1 MNKLSKY
8 LSLIKFSFFQPKHSM
23 ELFQTYRQA
32 NEDSKQTIL
41 PHEHSAMEIENCL
54 KSLFPSL
61 DTKKDDLLIQTKELG
76 LNLQSFL
83 EKIKSFEI
91 PSKQKPYPI
100 DYSMLE
106 SSRLFLYAL
115 CKIIKPKIIVET
127 GVAYGLST
135 SYILQAL
142 YENKSGTLYSIDSE
156 FKPWESELMIGSAIP
171 DELKTHWKFVN
182 GSSAKKLK
190 GVLESVG
197 KIDIFL
203 HDSMHTYKNMIFEF
217 ESAWS
222 HIKNNGFLLS
232 DDILENNSFL
242 EFYTSKNLKPFL
254 LSSLDQ
260 KHMFGILKKSES

>member
-83 EKIKSFEI
+83 EKIKSFEF

-190 GVLESVG
+190 SVLESVG

-217 ESAWS
+217 EASWP

-232 DDILENNSFL
+232 DDISENNSFL
-242 EFYTSKNLKPFL
+242 EFYTSHNITPVL
-254 LSSLDQ
+254 LSSSEKKPD
-260 KHMFGILKKSES
+260 FGIIQK

>member
-8 LSLIKFSFFQPKHSM
+8 LSLIKFSFFQPKHGV
-23 ELFQTYRQA
+23 ELFQTYKQT
-32 NEDSKQTIL
+32 NNDSKQTVL
-41 PHEHSAMEIENCL
+41 PHEYSTLEIEKCL
-54 KSLFPSL
+54 KFIFPSL
-61 DTKKDDLLIQTKELG
+61 DIQKDDLLDQTKKLELE
-76 LNLQSFL
+76 LQSFL
-83 EKIKSFEI
+83 EKIKKFEF
-91 PSKQKPYPI
+91 PSKQKPYPT
-100 DYSMLE
+100 DYSILE

-127 GVAYGLST
+127 GVAYGLGT

-156 FKPWESELMIGSAIP
+156 FRPWESELMIGSAIP
-171 DELKTHWKFVN
+171 DELKTHWKFVK
-182 GSSAKKLK
+182 GSSTEKLK
-190 GVLESVG
+190 DVLKSVG

-217 ESAWS
+217 ESAWPY
-222 HIKNNGFLLS
+222 IKNNGFLLS

-242 EFYTSKNLKPFL
+242 EFYTSKNLKPIL

-260 KHMFGILKKSES
+260 KHIFGILKKPES

>member
-23 ELFQTYRQA
+23 ELFQTHRQA

-54 KSLFPSL
+54 KSLFPNL
-61 DTKKDDLLIQTKELG
+61 DTKKDDLLDQTKKLG

-83 EKIKSFEI
+83 EKIKDFEF

-156 FKPWESELMIGSAIP
+156 FRPWESELMIGSAIP
-171 DELKTHWKFVN
+171 DELKTHWKFVK
-182 GSSAKKLK
+182 GSSTEKLK
-190 GVLESVG
+190 DTLESVG

-217 ESAWS
+217 ESAWPY
-222 HIKNNGFLLS
+222 IKNNGFLLS

-260 KHMFGILKKSES
+260 KHMFGILKKSEF

>member
-61 DTKKDDLLIQTKELG
+61 DTKKDDLLDQTKKLG

-83 EKIKSFEI
+83 GKIKNSEF

-115 CKIIKPKIIVET
+115 CKIIKPKIVVET

-142 YENKSGTLYSIDSE
+142 YENKTGTLYSIDSE
-156 FKPWESELMIGSAIP
+156 FRPWESELMIGSAIP
-171 DELKTHWKFVN
+171 SELKTRWKFVK
-182 GSSAKKLK
+182 GSSIEKLNDL
-190 GVLESVG
+190 LESVG

-217 ESAWS
+217 ESVWP

-242 EFYTSKNLKPFL
+242 EFYTSKNLKPIL
-254 LSSLDQ
+254 LSSLDP
-260 KHMFGILKKSES
+260 KHIFGILKKSES

>member
-61 DTKKDDLLIQTKELG
+61 DTKKDDLLDQTKKLG

-83 EKIKSFEI
+83 EKIKNFEF

-217 ESAWS
+217 ESAWP

-242 EFYTSKNLKPFL
+242 EFYTRKNLKPFL

-260 KHMFGILKKSES
+260 KHMFGILKKSGS